1 MGAIGFFY
9 VVIMSIIIVM
19 QHTAKGDVIQPI
31 KESLGPE
38 GTGTPLIELIEF
50 TQRFW
55 ATGLSRT
62 IFTAYISM
70 DMVSNIHNKVRAES
84 VKRVWRV
91 CGILWCVVCCGVLC
105 DAYCVVMCCDVCGGS
120 VLQDFYNLSYS
131 L

>member
-38 GTGTPLIELIEF
+38 GTGTPLIEIIEF

-84 VKRVWRV
+84 VERVWCV
-91 CGILWCVVCCGVLC
+91 CGILC
-105 DAYCVVMCCDVCGGS
+105 DAYCVVMLCDVCGGS
-120 VLQDFYNLSYS
+120 VLQPSTTSCNL
-131 L
+131 

>member
-70 DMVSNIHNKVRAES
+70 DMVSNIHNKVREES
-84 VKRVWRV
+84 VER
-91 CGILWCVVCCGVLC
+91 
-105 DAYCVVMCCDVCGGS
+105 A
-120 VLQDFYNLSYS
+120 
-131 L
+131 

>member
-84 VKRVWRV
+84 VKRVWCV
-91 CGILWCVVCCGVLC
+91 CGILCCVMRIVL
-105 DAYCVVMCCDVCGGS
+105 
-120 VLQDFYNLSYS
+120 
-131 L
+131 